1 MTVTVTNIVAGPYT
15 ATGEAQNLPFA
26 FKVFT
31 PEEIEVVTGAD
42 RAPVDPSL
50 YTVTR
55 NLAVDGQALEG
66 GSVSLA
72 PGAVEA
78 GASIRLIAKP
88 FKTQELYFSD
98 TGSRLRNLNEVADRS
113 ALRALRAQYDG
124 AMEGA
129 GQELLEAAIEAGT
142 EAGRD
147 AGQTA
152 AQDKA
157 AKAANLTDLHDRL
170 AATNALEFKL
180 AIEDGPQ
187 RSLLD
192 KARDVINVRDFG
204 ATGDGVTDDT
214 AAFQLALD
222 TAKEAGLGEII
233 IPPPVQSYII
243 SDTLYYASET
253 PIRIRA
259 SAPCSGFSVYTNRQA
274 TLTFVGPHNKHCLHF
289 ETSGATVDN
298 PLRGLELDS
307 ILVRRLS
314 GDFAAKGSG
323 GAGFC
328 LKGVVG
334 FKLLNCSA
342 VGFDNDLYLDDNPAS
357 AGSNAIRCFAG
368 YILGF
373 IGMQAGSYRVLHK
386 GAGEIV
392 YDQPRLSIQG
402 RAGYIAD
409 LAIMLGTNGAGPD
422 HNHIRGGVLIGGSN
436 RPEYNLFVNA
446 GFFNKAENTSFERA
460 NIAGAYVTT
469 NGSLGDRDHFSFN
482 DCWWDGQRGYCLDVL
497 GARVNVHNPRG
508 QQVLASE
515 NGGVAPTAPAF
526 RFRGQTTPGTPI
538 IGGSFT
544 GGGVIYFTGPTAI
557 EVDNLARM
565 NIIPPLMVDRTAS
578 LKPCII
584 LGANTTRC
592 TIISP
597 QIGTATGEPQ
607 MGGGNHTYVGE
618 SGVMMG
624 GGQILRRSAVLTTT
638 LNSSGVGSV
647 AHGTTLTK
655 VKNAVAFLNK
665 GSTKVPIPIQ
675 FIDGSNI
682 QVASTAA
689 DAGLTVEIVFE
700 RIP

>member
-1 MTVTVTNIVAGPYT
+1 MARLTIPDEPTSIEFTVTAAQSEFPIAFSLFSKADLKVTVGGANIQQSAFT
-15 ATGEAQNLPFA
+15 FTGTL
-26 FKVFT
+26 
-31 PEEIEVVTGAD
+31 
-42 RAPVDPSL
+42 
-50 YTVTR
+50 
-55 NLAVDGQALEG
+55 LEG
-66 GSVSLA
+66 GGYKGGIVALNSPVSSTSVRVSRRVKPVRPSNFPSQNSVPVRSVDMELNKIVAQQQDVMQALVDVEKGVVDPDLLA
-72 PGAVEA
+72 EVVDEA
-78 GASIRLIAKP
+78 
-88 FKTQELYFSD
+88 T
-98 TGSRLRNLNEVADRS
+98 
-113 ALRALRAQYDG
+113 
-124 AMEGA
+124 A
-129 GQELLEAAIEAGT
+129 G
-142 EAGRD
+142 
-147 AGQTA
+147 
-152 AQDKA
+152 KA
-157 AKAANLTDLHDRL
+157 AKAANLSDLFDRL
-170 AATNALEFKL
+170 EATGALEFK
-180 AIEDGPQ
+180 AEAEGGAR
-187 RSLLD
+187 RSLLA

-222 TAKEAGLGEII
+222 TVKEAGLGEII

-259 SAPCSGFSVYTNRQA
+259 SAPCSGFAVYTNRQA

-289 ETSGATVDN
+289 ETSGATVNN

-314 GDFAAKGSG
+314 SDFAAKGSG

-334 FKLLNCSA
+334 FKLLNCAA
-342 VGFDNDLYLDDNPAS
+342 VGFDNDLYMDDNPAS

-422 HNHIRGGVLIGGSN
+422 HNHIKGGVLIGGSN
-436 RPEYNLFVNA
+436 RPDYNLFVNA

-482 DCWWDGQRGYCLDVL
+482 DCWWDGQPGYCLDVL
-497 GARVNVHNPRG
+497 AARVNVHNPRG
-508 QQVLASE
+508 QQVLAAE

-526 RFRGQTTPGTPI
+526 RFRGQATPGTPI

-544 GGGVIYFTGPTAI
+544 GGGVIYFTGSTAI

-565 NIIPPLMVDRTAS
+565 NIIPPLMVDRTAT

-584 LGANTTRC
+584 LGDYTTRC
-592 TIISP
+592 SIISP
-597 QIGTATGEPQ
+597 QIGNATAEPQ

-624 GGQILRRSAVLTTT
+624 GGQILRRSAVLTAT
-638 LNSSGVGSV
+638 LNASGIGSV
-647 AHGTTLTK
+647 AHGTTMTK

-665 GSTKVPIPIQ
+665 GTTKVPIPIQ
-675 FIDGSNI
+675 YIDGSNI
-682 QVASTAA
+682 QVAATAA
-689 DAGLTVEIVFE
+689 EAGLTVEIVFE